1 MPNLVITGGSSG
13 IGKATAQVFAQK
25 GYTVFEFSRRQIEH
39 AESSIR
45 HISCDVTN
53 EAQVTELIS
62 ALNCPIDVLICN
74 AGYGISGP
82 VEFTDTEDAKQQFN
96 VNVFGTLNVI
106 KAVLPVMRKQHNGMI
121 IITSSVAA
129 VLSIP
134 YQAFYSASKSALNA
148 LTLALRNE
156 VSDFGIKVTALMPGD
171 VSTGF
176 TDARNKSNRGN
187 NVYIHCDKAVAA
199 MERDERNGM
208 STMQL
213 ANKFYSISQKRNP
226 APLYTAGL
234 QYHLFVFLEK
244 ILPKRLSNYIV
255 GTLYR

>member
-25 GYTVFEFSRRQIEH
+25 GYTVYELSRREIQH
-39 AESSIR
+39 SHPSIH
-45 HISCDVTN
+45 HISCDVTD
-53 EAQVTELIS
+53 EAQVTERIAVLGTS
-62 ALNCPIDVLICN
+62 VDVLICN

-82 VEFTDTEDAKQQFN
+82 IEFTNTEDAKQQFN

-106 KAVLPVMRKQHNGMI
+106 KAVLPIMRKQHHGMI

-156 VSDFGIKVTALMPGD
+156 VAEFGIKVTALMPGD

-187 NVYIHCDKAVAA
+187 DVYTHCDKAVAA

-208 STMQL
+208 TTMQL
-213 ANKFYSISQKRNP
+213 AKKFYSISQKSNP

-244 ILPKRLSNYIV
+244 ILPKRLTNWIV
-255 GTLYR
+255 GKLY